1 MEYLLSAGPLPALE
15 TVPADIISA
24 GGLLLI
30 ARSLSNNHKV
40 KPLYLEILAISAS
53 AFSSHIIPKVSY
65 GAITLA
71 EKLCFELSYDIK
83 HGLTEQILNVGI
95 NIATT
100 IGVNNIVLQ
109 LVSHPEIKSIDQTIG
124 MKSTAMVRPES
135 QEWKDDK
142 DAKFVE
148 IPYKDKHEHAVSYVQ
163 NIISDIKGFF
173 ASWNIE
179 HNNQNT
185 QEVLNGNYEGSSLRN
200 TSPMKGLPS
209 FSSILLKESKLNELA
224 EYGTEGFLQT
234 AAHGTNS
241 LLLLGSHTIVGLI
254 SYIMPAVFMNRLP
267 GGVIARSLFVTAV
280 VTSESMIQSISD
292 LLDFLSKKYSLS
304 MQSTANSKKLI
315 DAMVDCMREDGQLS
329 AVDKQVIKQYNDHYM
344 RSFGCKAYH
353 IDDVALSSKFNRDYC
368 DQEYG
373 NIEKLSTFLYNIDK
387 TMTPHEYL
395 PSKDDRIAR
404 DVEVDPYDGGHAAHN
419 ELCTRIDAI
428 FYESYLA

>member
-1 MEYLLSAGPLPALE
+1 MNMEYLLSAGPLPALE

-254 SYIMPAVFMNRLP
+254 SY
-267 GGVIARSLFVTAV
+267 
-280 VTSESMIQSISD
+280 
-292 LLDFLSKKYSLS
+292 
-304 MQSTANSKKLI
+304 
-315 DAMVDCMREDGQLS
+315 MVDCMREDGQLS